1 MSFKDDSLIG
11 LVIDQINYDQEMGQ
25 QDALYD
31 FLDHIGREQ
40 MIDYLSQTQDALYD
54 FLDHIGREQMI
65 DYLSQTR
72 LDFAME
78 QGVIDESE
86 YMMRKW
92 GDES

>member
-1 MSFKDDSLIG
+1 MSYKDDSLIEIV
-11 LVIDQINYDQEMGQ
+11 LDQINSDQECGQ
-25 QDALYD
+25 
-31 FLDHIGREQ
+31 IE
-40 MIDYLSQTQDALYD
+40 ALYD

-78 QGVIDESE
+78 QGIIDESE

-92 GDES
+92 GDQS

>member
-1 MSFKDDSLIG
+1 MSFKNDSLIR

-40 MIDYLSQTQDALYD
+40 MIDYLSQT
-54 FLDHIGREQMI
+54 
-65 DYLSQTR
+65 R
-72 LDFAME
+72 LDSAME

>member
-1 MSFKDDSLIG
+1 MSFKDDSLIR

-25 QDALYD
+25 
-31 FLDHIGREQ
+31 
-40 MIDYLSQTQDALYD
+40 QDALYD

>member
-25 QDALYD
+25 
-31 FLDHIGREQ
+31 
-40 MIDYLSQTQDALYD
+40 QDALYD

>member
-1 MSFKDDSLIG
+1 MSFKNDSLIR

-25 QDALYD
+25 
-31 FLDHIGREQ
+31 
-40 MIDYLSQTQDALYD
+40 QDALYD

-92 GDES
+92 GDQS